1 MTRNKIE
8 TVMSYDQWEQE
19 HKRRTKKAIHDTIQ
33 GLTRDIA
40 TAMLILALPLGM
52 VAHFLLSTGY

>member
-1 MTRNKIE
+1 MARNKIE

-19 HKRRTKKAIHDTIQ
+19 HKRRIKKAVRDTVQ
-33 GLTRDIA
+33 GITRDIV

-52 VAHFLLSTGY
+52 VVHFLLSTGY